1 MVEKEWFDNFLAY
14 KDNEMYGT
22 IAYKDNEMY
31 GTIAPS
37 PGKINNGKLLSC
49 SKLANGGTSST
60 EVENEQ
66 ELVGGEVEAM
76 ANELQQQ
83 RRLRRLKWQGKVE
96 EEKKGDDVL
105 CGNLQCR
112 PELREGIDYVLVGKE
127 TWSFISSHFS
137 CDVELPQQQQQ
148 QQQPQQLTVSL
159 DTIEMSNSGSDSKQV
174 DMDAGDAGS
183 SVAVARSAS
192 SLISDGSSKSDSG
205 DDLVSFILASY
216 KLYYLV

>member
-1 MVEKEWFDNFLAY
+1 MVEKEWFDNFL
-14 KDNEMYGT
+14 
-22 IAYKDNEMY
+22 AYKDNEMY

-148 QQQPQQLTVSL
+148 QQQQQPQQLTVSL